1 MPSCVGFGWYDE
13 GAMRLR
19 KGEVRIIRTPGQRP
33 VRGRPSPLTDATLA
47 ASRHDTASQASSRTP
62 SVTLGFAGLRR
73 AVGPMPSTAHAR
85 PRFKGWR
92 RAPCWIFWLHCHP
105 LERVPPGES
114 QMSAND
120 PSPSR
125 PRPESESTQINDA
138 VGWFLDGCGG
148 SPADRGALRCSVSVR
163 LLQAE
168 HKVPTQDAGRQYT
181 RRGHD
186 GQAQSGSK
194 VVSQSTPSK
203 QEGTSRSSPGGRS
216 ATSGHTRTAPRA
228 SSLAL

>member
-1 MPSCVGFGWYDE
+1 MT
-13 GAMRLR
+13 LR
-19 KGEVRIIRTPGQRP
+19 
-33 VRGRPSPLTDATLA
+33 
-47 ASRHDTASQASSRTP
+47 
-62 SVTLGFAGLRR
+62 FAGLRR
-73 AVGPMPSTAHAR
+73 AVGPKPSTAHAR

-92 RAPCWIFWLHCHP
+92 RAPCWTFWLHCHP

-120 PSPSR
+120 PTPSR

-168 HKVPTQDAGRQYT
+168 HKVP
-181 RRGHD
+181 RRMPAASARGGVTMD
-186 GQAQSGSK
+186 RAESGSK
-194 VVSQSTPSK
+194 VVSQAHPRSRRVRRALVREADPQLQVIPWTACRLAARLLGSPAARRGARK
-203 QEGTSRSSPGGRS
+203 KVGT
-216 ATSGHTRTAPRA
+216 A
-228 SSLAL
+228 